1 MSVYF
6 IQSGSAE
13 GNGVVKIGHSSDPE
27 RRIGELQSAVANPL
41 RCVIRLLE
49 GGHQGRNAKS
59 TGCWAHL
66 HIRGELFEF
75 SEEMLTRDFGF
86 ADVPFHRVLSRRERA
101 SEAFAA
107 MRAIK
112 ENGGTGQQAFAAWAR
127 IVANG
132 SRTIT
137 IPKMSVKGVVEEMTV
152 VVA

>member
-13 GNGVVKIGHSSDPE
+13 GNGVVKIGHSSDPD
-27 RRIGELQSAVANPL
+27 RRIGELQSAVADPL
-41 RCVIRLLE
+41 RVIRLLE
-49 GGHQGRNAKS
+49 GGHQAEREVHRML
-59 TGCWAHL
+59 AHL

-132 SRTIT
+132 SRTVT

>member
-13 GNGVVKIGHSSDPE
+13 GNGVVKIGHSSDPD
-27 RRIGELQSAVANPL
+27 RRIGELQSAVAAPL
-41 RCVIRLLE
+41 RLIRLLE
-49 GGHQGRNAKS
+49 GGHQAERAIHGML
-59 TGCWAHL
+59 AHL

-137 IPKMSVKGVVEEMTV
+137 IPKMSVKGVVEEMTI